1 MHDADDVAV
10 WGSGLGRREHWPRWL
25 LVMAAGVGLLGMS
38 GAVPGSRSALVRLL
52 VAAGVGWLVG
62 EYLALEVVP
71 GQFVLQVR
79 GGVEFGSVFA
89 VVARICKCS
98 AL

>member
-1 MHDADDVAV
+1 
-10 WGSGLGRREHWPRWL
+10 
-25 LVMAAGVGLLGMS
+25 MS

-79 GGVEFGSVFA
+79 GVLMSYLAFDAWDGWCSR
-89 VVARICKCS
+89 VAGLLVLR
-98 AL
+98 L